1 MGGARLGKAYGA
13 HVTGLP
19 RSDHLDLEC
28 DPGADEALDRRTT
41 TPADLG
47 RFDVVLDTAGTGL
60 AADRGLSSS
69 SGRMVTVSF
78 DTGPGAAPA
87 GPHRRFD
94 GVRTSPGPVL
104 QWKAVP

>member
-13 HVTGLP
+13 HVTGLT
-19 RSDHLDLEC
+19 RSDHLDLER

-41 TPADLG
+41 TPVDLG
-47 RFDVVLDTAGTGL
+47 RFDVVLDTVGTGL
-60 AADRGLSSS
+60 AADRGPSS

-87 GPHRRFD
+87 GLHRRFD